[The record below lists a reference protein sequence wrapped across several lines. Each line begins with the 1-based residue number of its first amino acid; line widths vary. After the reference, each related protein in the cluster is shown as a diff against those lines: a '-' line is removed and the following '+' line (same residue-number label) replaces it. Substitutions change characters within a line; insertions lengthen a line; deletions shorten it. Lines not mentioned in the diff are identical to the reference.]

1 MSTEVDRRAL
11 EAERD
16 FLLRSLDDLEAERV
30 DGAIDDDTYRVLHD
44 DYTARAAAALRALRG
59 EGSEPTVA
67 PAPAPRRRLLVIALI
82 ALFAIVAGV
91 ALSFALGARR
101 DSELASGNEAAV
113 GTEDRRVVLQAAV
126 DRDPND
132 VAARLALAGFLVQQQ
147 ELPAALEQYD
157 AAAKLDPTNAE
168 ASAQAG
174 WIVFLTATSTED
186 AAQFSKLIDAAQ
198 ARLNAATAADPDYPD
213 AHFYLGVLQLRGIG
227 NPGAAIP
234 EFQRYLVLVPDGPLS
249 DQVRELLA
257 EATSATTTTTV
268 P

>member
-16 FLLRSLDDLEAERV
+16 FLIRSLDDLEAERV
-30 DGAIDDDTYRVLHD
+30 DGAIDDGTYRVLHD
-44 DYTARAAAALRALRG
+44 DYTARAAAALRTLRG
-59 EGSEPTVA
+59 DGPDPTA
-67 PAPAPRRRLLVIALI
+67 ESQPSPRRRLLVVALI
-82 ALFAIVAGV
+82 AVFAIVAGV

-101 DSELASGNEAAV
+101 DGELASGNEAAA
-113 GTEDRRVVLQAAV
+113 GTEDRRVALEAAV
-126 DRDPND
+126 EREPDD

-157 AAAKLDPTNAE
+157 AAAKLDPTSAE

-186 AAQFSKLIDAAQ
+186 AAEFRQLIDAAQ
-198 ARLNAATAADPDYPD
+198 ARLDAAIAADPDYPD

-227 NPGAAIP
+227 NPAAAIP
-234 EFQRYLVLVPDGPLS
+234 EFQRYLVLVGDGPLS
-249 DQVRELLA
+249 DQVRDLLA
-257 EATSATTTTTV
+257 EATAATTTTTA